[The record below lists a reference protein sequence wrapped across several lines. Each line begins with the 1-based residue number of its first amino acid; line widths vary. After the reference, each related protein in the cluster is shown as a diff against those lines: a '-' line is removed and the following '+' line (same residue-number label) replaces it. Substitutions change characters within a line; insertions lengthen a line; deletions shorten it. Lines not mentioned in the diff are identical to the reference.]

1 MLYSETEWTSDVDQT
16 LKKLLEQSRSTLEVM
31 FVFRIS
37 QVRRGDASFQGTFQV
52 GVEVVD
58 FQYI

>member
-16 LKKLLEQSRSTLEVM
+16 LKKLLEQSRSTLESCLY
-31 FVFRIS
+31 FAFCESEEETLLSGARFKS
-37 QVRRGDASFQGTFQV
+37 R
-52 GVEVVD
+52 VEVVD